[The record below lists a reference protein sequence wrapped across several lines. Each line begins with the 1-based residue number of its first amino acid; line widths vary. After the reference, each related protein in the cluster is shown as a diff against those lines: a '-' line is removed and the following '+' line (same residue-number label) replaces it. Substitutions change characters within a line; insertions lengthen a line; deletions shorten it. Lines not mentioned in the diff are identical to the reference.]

1 MEQARLRIIESDIN
15 RQIKIIE
22 QVYEKIQQRSE
33 NYDANVERMESLAY
47 QIHNLYCAFED
58 LMERVA
64 DEFENRIEERKNWH
78 IRLLRRMTE
87 DIPEIRP
94 ALFSI
99 ETLPLLDELR
109 GFRHCFRHAYSYEVD
124 PEKLGIVLRKAVELR
139 KKYKADVESFLRKLA
154 E

>member
-1 MEQARLRIIESDIN
+1 MEKARFNILKTDIN
-15 RQIKIIE
+15 RQIAIIE

-47 QIHNLYCAFED
+47 QLHNLYCAFED
-58 LMERVA
+58 LMELVA
-64 DEFENRIEERKNWH
+64 DEFENRIEERKNWQ

-87 DIPEIRP
+87 EIPEIRP
-94 ALFSI
+94 ALFSL

-109 GFRHCFRHAYSYEVD
+109 GFRHWFRHAYSYEID
-124 PEKLGIVLRKAVELR
+124 PEKLGIVLGKAIELR
-139 KKYKADVESFLRKLA
+139 IKYKSDVESFLRKLA